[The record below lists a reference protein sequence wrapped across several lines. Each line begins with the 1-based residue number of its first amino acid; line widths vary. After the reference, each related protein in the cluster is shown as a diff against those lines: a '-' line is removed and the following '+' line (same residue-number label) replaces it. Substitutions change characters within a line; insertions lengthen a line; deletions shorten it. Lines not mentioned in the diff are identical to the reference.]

1 MIRQA
6 AAVVVVL
13 LLSPSFVTAQG
24 TEMTV
29 NVASAS
35 VHKSPTTASP
45 VIGYASR
52 GAKLQ
57 VTRNVGDWVKVSWPA
72 ASDGVGYVRTTM
84 GTMAQATTSK
94 TAVQNTAAASST
106 AAPATPR
113 LAASTSTEQAQTG
126 NRLPVQTAPKRGTA
140 SHLFGLGA
148 HLGGPTLGVGAS
160 ARM

>member
-45 VIGYASR
+45 VIGHASR

-72 ASDGVGYVRTTM
+72 AADGVEQGL
-84 GTMAQATTSK
+84 GLEK
-94 TAVQNTAAASST
+94 P
-106 AAPATPR
+106 AAPLRADRERLRAVGDCVLVGVHDQPR
-113 LAASTSTEQAQTG
+113 ADLPRVTIAERDHLA
-126 NRLPVQTAPKRGTA
+126 
-140 SHLFGLGA
+140 
-148 HLGGPTLGVGAS
+148 
-160 ARM
+160 